1 MTILWRLTL
10 FTATLILATLAAE
23 PQQATTQEAVLR
35 TLFDNAGTIFTG
47 EVTAIRQAPYSS
59 IIEVDFHVED
69 AIRGVQNSTYTLHQW
84 ITHPLFLDAPYQL
97 GERNLLFL
105 HALTPSGLSSPVG
118 GQIGKIPLQNQTI
131 DLRWLQ
137 ARVERIAPPGL
148 HPITTQV
155 AHSEVLTLNA
165 PVTLLTQ
172 ILQTLRTWEAT
183 RNARN

>member
-1 MTILWRLTL
+1 MSILWRLTM
-10 FTATLILATLAAE
+10 FTATLILATLAAD
-23 PQQATTQEAVLR
+23 PQTAPTQEAVLR
-35 TLFDNAGTIFTG
+35 ALFDNAGAIFTG
-47 EVTAIRQAPYSS
+47 QVTAIRETPYSS

-84 ITHPLFLDAPYQL
+84 ISHPLFLDAPYQL

-118 GQIGKIPLQNQTI
+118 GQIGKIPLQDQSV

-137 ARVERIAPPGL
+137 TRVERIAPPSL
-148 HPITTQV
+148 HPITTQA
-155 AHSEVLTLNA
+155 AHSGLLTLNT
-165 PVTLLTQ
+165 PTTLLTQ

-183 RNARN
+183 RNALR